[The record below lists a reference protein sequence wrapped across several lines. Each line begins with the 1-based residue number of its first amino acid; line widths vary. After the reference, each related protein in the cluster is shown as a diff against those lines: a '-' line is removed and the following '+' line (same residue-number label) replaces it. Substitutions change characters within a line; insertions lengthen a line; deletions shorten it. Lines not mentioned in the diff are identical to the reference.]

1 MVTGLFG
8 AQGPGFLPAVGMTA
22 GSGLVTE
29 DTGLADGDRAFYS
42 QGLDPIASLQDDR
55 LATSLSGHLAIS
67 PNQSLFHQSNPVHPQ
82 SIKKICVISVICVN
96 QKKPRPK
103 PGHIVR

>member
-42 QGLDPIASLQDDR
+42 QGLDPIASLQDDAWVQA
-55 LATSLSGHLAIS
+55 LGVCVSGFRALHNYQLYTD
-67 PNQSLFHQSNPVHPQ
+67 N
-82 SIKKICVISVICVN
+82 
-96 QKKPRPK
+96 
-103 PGHIVR
+103 